1 MTAFVDIQENVGK
14 QFQQYR
20 MLEEPDYIKLR
31 QRIVLHASQSHA
43 VKEGLYEDLDL
54 FLDKVNP
61 DSTEMVGS
69 DIMIPCLI
77 YVYTKAMMPEIV
89 ALLAII
95 QNFTLQ
101 KYADEFSFVE
111 RTLQG
116 LDLFIRNEMH
126 KLD

>member
-1 MTAFVDIQENVGK
+1 M
-14 QFQQYR
+14 
-20 MLEEPDYIKLR
+20 
-31 QRIVLHASQSHA
+31 
-43 VKEGLYEDLDL
+43 
-54 FLDKVNP
+54 FLDKVNS